1 MNDGEKTKD
10 GDIKKL
16 ESHLGGGKLHL
27 EIAGLDQSLFL
38 VFNKNKPKFV
48 FINI

>member
-27 EIAGLDQSLFL
+27 EKAGLEQSLF
-38 VFNKNKPKFV
+38 FYKNKPKFV